1 MITGYNWPVISLAGR
16 PTVIGFSLRC
26 FGLHQHRD
34 LVLLPHWQLLGRFC
48 LPLSLFLT
56 NQISGELSP
65 TDIGGM
71 ESSKQ
76 LSQASCNPWICFD
89 LFFQCSNTWGY
100 TSTTNNEQSFAT
112 WHKRGWT
119 KCGKVVGCLV
129 SWFSWKSSRYGTADF
144 GTVFR
149 KFNLPYGP
157 YSVIL
162 HSLCKMWIIND
173 SL

>member
-89 LFFQCSNTWGY
+89 LFF
-100 TSTTNNEQSFAT
+100 
-112 WHKRGWT
+112 
-119 KCGKVVGCLV
+119 
-129 SWFSWKSSRYGTADF
+129 SSVPT
-144 GTVFR
+144 
-149 KFNLPYGP
+149 PE
-157 YSVIL
+157 VIL
-162 HSLCKMWIIND
+162 RPRTTSRALLLGTKEDGLNAGKW
-173 SL
+173 LGV